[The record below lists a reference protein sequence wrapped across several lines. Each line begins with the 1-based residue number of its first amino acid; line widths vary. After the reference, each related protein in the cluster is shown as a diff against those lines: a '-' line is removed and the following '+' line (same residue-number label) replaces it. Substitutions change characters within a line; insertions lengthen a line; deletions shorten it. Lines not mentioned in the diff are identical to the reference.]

1 MMKRKFTGFLLLALA
16 MQSCQTSAPQPGNTS
31 SEDSVSTHV
40 DSVPELNSTEAYSQF
55 EQLYL
60 KGNSSEIP
68 ETVCTELFGK
78 SSDFPGSPMFTVR
91 TIGMADAKKSFK
103 GFLLTNNL
111 SNYLAVFSQDEKKE
125 LIQFVDLNPLQAGTT
140 AFTNFY
146 GSECLVIRSQNMQ
159 APPFHELVIIDSL
172 GNLIRIP
179 KLKLNQLPPIEED
192 GLWTNYEI
200 ILGNR
205 YLVMEHS
212 TDIVGTEYVYD
223 LEKKKFIGDFSAV
236 SPATFSNDTLYVYG
250 KGKFIR
256 DSEDGLALIEKTR
269 TSIYKGKV
277 GNTAIVG
284 EIISH

>member
-1 MMKRKFTGFLLLALA
+1 
-16 MQSCQTSAPQPGNTS
+16 
-31 SEDSVSTHV
+31 
-40 DSVPELNSTEAYSQF
+40 
-55 EQLYL
+55 
-60 KGNSSEIP
+60 
-68 ETVCTELFGK
+68 
-78 SSDFPGSPMFTVR
+78 
-91 TIGMADAKKSFK
+91 MADAKKTFK

-125 LIQFVDLNPLQAGTT
+125 LIHFVDLNPLQAGTT

-159 APPFHELVIIDSL
+159 APPIHELVIIDSL

-236 SPATFSNDTLYVYG
+236 SPAAFSNDTLYVYG

-256 DSEDGLALIEKTR
+256 DTEDGLALIEKTR

-284 EIISH
+284 EFISH